1 MALLSTGGEAG
12 QDSGVAVV
20 TRNEVREWIRPRH
33 DVPRHCWC
41 TNALQMQR
49 LAYLLATSS
58 VLVAS
63 ACAGSTGDDTGS
75 DADIIVGE
83 DKADGVAGVELT
95 GFLSPSTPVDG
106 TLTATGARLGYL
118 VYAPTGTKVS
128 LEVTHAGSATGL
140 DTTLKV
146 YGPRAVDGTYA
157 ATDVSDDDSGY
168 AKLSKITS
176 HSLPGA
182 GGFYLVE
189 VAAKAAPT
197 EPQKFRLSLA
207 CKDGSCDRP
216 GPAAPVGADMR
227 WVSKSAE
234 YRGLALQAY
243 GTATAQL
250 DELDRTGL
258 PEAWAVVLDI
268 DETTLLNVQYQRERA
283 ELGTGYSPASWT
295 AWVNRKAAPAV
306 PGVKAFTDHVHA
318 LGGKVVLVS
327 NRKDGSECDP
337 TKANLVADG
346 ITVDA
351 MLCRTTTSD
360 KNPRFDAIEAG
371 TAPGLP
377 ALTTVMYVGDNIN
390 DFPALSQDLRTEP
403 ESSYADFGHRFI
415 LIPNP
420 MYGSWETNP

>member
-1 MALLSTGGEAG
+1 ML
-12 QDSGVAVV
+12 
-20 TRNEVREWIRPRH
+20 
-33 DVPRHCWC
+33 
-41 TNALQMQR
+41 R

-58 VLVAS
+58 LLL
-63 ACAGSTGDDTGS
+63 ACAGSTGDDTGG

-83 DKADGVAGVELT
+83 DKADGVPGVELT

-106 TLTATGARLGYL
+106 TLTATGARIGYL

-128 LEVTHAGSATGL
+128 LEVTHAGSSAGL
-140 DTTLKV
+140 DTVLKV

-157 ATDVSDDDSGY
+157 TTDVTDDDSGY
-168 AKLSKITS
+168 GALSKIS
-176 HSLPGA
+176 GHSLPGG

-189 VAAKAAPT
+189 VAAKTAPT
-197 EPQKFRLSLA
+197 APQKFRLALA

-216 GPAAPVGADMR
+216 GPAAPIGADMR
-227 WVSKSAE
+227 WIQKSAE
-234 YRGLALQAY
+234 YRALALQAY
-243 GTATAQL
+243 GLATDRL

-258 PEAWAVVLDI
+258 PAAWAVVLDI
-268 DETTLLNVQYQRERA
+268 DETTLLNLQYQRERA

-295 AWVNRKAAPAV
+295 EWVNRKAAPAI

-327 NRKDGSECDP
+327 NRKAGVECDP
-337 TKANLVADG
+337 TAANLAAVGISYDG
-346 ITVDA
+346 
-351 MLCRTTTSD
+351 MLCRTDTSD
-360 KNPRFDAIEAG
+360 KNPRFDAIEDG

-377 ALTTVMYVGDNIN
+377 ALTTVLYVGDNIK
-390 DFPALSQDLRTEP
+390 DFPNLSQDIRTE
-403 ESSYADFGHRFI
+403 SDASFADFGHRFI